1 MASLPQG
8 LGSQGLGTT
17 QPWAGVGL
25 GTRPSGHLQVG
36 SPSWGMHMEP
46 GPQGFGS
53 QGLRRGAGVGGA
65 YEGRRGGGAWPGQVL
80 AQPAGGRSRN
90 TGCVSCRYDHLHLNV
105 TVEAA
110 EPPVWTVEV
119 GHAH

>member
-53 QGLRRGAGVGGA
+53 QGLRRGAGSGA
-65 YEGRRGGGAWPGQVL
+65 RTRAGAGAGPGRDRCWHSLQGGG
-80 AQPAGGRSRN
+80 
-90 TGCVSCRYDHLHLNV
+90 
-105 TVEAA
+105 VETRG
-110 EPPVWTVEV
+110 V
-119 GHAH
+119 

>member
-1 MASLPQG
+1 MHMASLPQG

-17 QPWAGVGL
+17 QPWAGVGS

-53 QGLRRGAGVGGA
+53 QGFRRGAGVGGA
-65 YEGRRGGGAWPGQVL
+65 YEGRGGGGAWPGQVL
-80 AQPAGGRSRN
+80 AQPAEVRSGN
-90 TGCVSCRYDHLHLNV
+90 TDGVCNINYLNV

-110 EPPVWTVEV
+110 EAPVGTVQV